1 MAKKK
6 VKQSKNPADILSRK
20 KDKLDWENFDFLE
33 NLFVFCVSKD
43 RNAPRESKGGVQFRI
58 NPKPER
64 DCLCLMFHIDRQKD
78 PLITGQGIKRPDY
91 MVLFIEND
99 NWICTVVEMKG
110 ATEKGFKH
118 GIEQVKV
125 LRDRLKEGLK
135 VSASKVKIKF
145 QAIMMIPA
153 QSQIPGDLIKQEEQ
167 QGLVV
172 LPLQYDHKAELFNY
186 VSKINKLTERY
197 IHEEIRLPREDSKVE
212 NILMNYAL
220 QERINDKFAVS
231 NKAKTTN
238 GQGIYINYALLPNR
252 DDYAALAVDNSGMKI
267 GVKESSNKF
276 ENKIKSDLGKLGLK
290 HKQHF
295 EIEKIS

>member
-1 MAKKK
+1 MAKK
-6 VKQSKNPADILSRK
+6 VKQSNNPADILSRK
-20 KDKLDWENFDFLE
+20 KDKLDWENFNFLE
-33 NLFVFCVSKD
+33 NLLVFCVSPE
-43 RNAPRESKGGVQFRI
+43 RNAPRESKGGVQFHI
-58 NPKPER
+58 NPQPER

-99 NWICTVVEMKG
+99 YWICTVVEMKG

-125 LRDRLKEGLK
+125 LRDRLREELK

-153 QSQIPGDLIKQEEQ
+153 QSQIPRKLIEKEEQ
-167 QGLVV
+167 QGLII

-197 IHEEIRLPREDSKVE
+197 VHEEIRPPREDSKVE
-212 NILMNYAL
+212 NILMNCAL
-220 QERINDKFAVS
+220 QERLNDKFAVS
-231 NKAKTTN
+231 NKDKTTN
-238 GQGIYINYALLPNR
+238 GQGIYINYALLPNEK
-252 DDYAALAVDNSGMKI
+252 DYAALAIDNSGMKI
-267 GVKESSNKF
+267 GVKESGSRF

-290 HKQHF
+290 PKQHF